1 MESILKSKSRI
12 HILKITSIFVG
23 NYFHKIYFDHV
34 FISPVSSLTLLLPS
48 PPKFMTFF
56 KEKLKHFFNRETH
69 TQSHEIQKTRN
80 KNQNKQAKYQY
91 DKNSQS
97 KTK

>member
-1 MESILKSKSRI
+1 
-12 HILKITSIFVG
+12 
-23 NYFHKIYFDHV
+23 
-34 FISPVSSLTLLLPS
+34 
-48 PPKFMTFF
+48 MTFF